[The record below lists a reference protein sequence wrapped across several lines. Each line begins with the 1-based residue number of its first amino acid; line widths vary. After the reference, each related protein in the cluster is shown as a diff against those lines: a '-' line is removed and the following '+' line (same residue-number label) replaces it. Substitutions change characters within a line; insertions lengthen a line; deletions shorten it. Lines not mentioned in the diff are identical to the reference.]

1 MNIVTLFKRLYSER
15 KFLIKLYKEL
25 DNMKVEQ
32 NYQTFTIEE
41 FIIQDC
47 INTIWNL
54 KETFMCDK
62 DGNKIDDEQLYED
75 VEEIIQ
81 TVEYVIEMVM

>member
-25 DNMKVEQ
+25 DYMKVEH

-41 FIIQDC
+41 FITQDC

-54 KETFMCDK
+54 KETLMCDN